1 MLLLKNGIKN
11 PKQIKD
17 YKEKILITLL
27 IIFLICEIIAISYLL
42 NVNEYLLLLQKKPFL
57 IISKIEIIF
66 NN

>member
-1 MLLLKNGIKN
+1 LLLLKNGIKN